1 MTLTTTQ
8 SVHFSASAAFTC
20 EQGHC
25 HVTPVWNER
34 CKYRSQCKAI
44 GVLTRNSFVPGGNPP
59 VHPSSPTYLSLPSPM
74 TSGSLPALHFCLK
87 PCPLPTTPRQNLL
100 PLPLT
105 WSPPNPVC
113 LQSGICDLSFAVY
126 GRSLW
131 GLFSLPMS
139 RSCPGEIT
147 CRATVP
153 CTPFP
158 TTPSSSTPPLP

>member
-1 MTLTTTQ
+1 
-8 SVHFSASAAFTC
+8 
-20 EQGHC
+20 
-25 HVTPVWNER
+25 
-34 CKYRSQCKAI
+34 
-44 GVLTRNSFVPGGNPP
+44 
-59 VHPSSPTYLSLPSPM
+59 M
-74 TSGSLPALHFCLK
+74 TSSSLPALHFYLK

-153 CTPFP
+153 CTPSP
-158 TTPSSSTPPLP
+158 TDPSSSTPPLPLTRLCCERCLAPAALWTNSNECKVSTLHHVKPGLTQSPPQKAYALEEDDNSAAHLGFPTRK